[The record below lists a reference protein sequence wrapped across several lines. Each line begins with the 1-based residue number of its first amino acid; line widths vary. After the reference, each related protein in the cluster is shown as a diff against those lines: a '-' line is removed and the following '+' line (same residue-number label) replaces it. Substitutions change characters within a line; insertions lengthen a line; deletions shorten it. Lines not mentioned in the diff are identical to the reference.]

1 LPLTAPEHEAP
12 GPHFPNQNEICG
24 LVPGLVRRRRPG
36 LAWSDTTRR
45 PRALPLVCALCL
57 ALFLP
62 ASAPADTK
70 RVVSLNLCTDEYL
83 ALLAPASIAAL
94 SPLASDPSLSV
105 VAGQAAR
112 LPRVRPDAEAVLQLH
127 PDLVLAGEYGAQT
140 VLAFLRHRGI
150 RVVQVPEADDF
161 TSVAAETYHLA
172 AILHAETRGV
182 ALVAHM
188 KAVLAGVVPRVRGRA
203 ILWQARGYSAGQGS
217 FGDALLRAAGF
228 ADAGTGG
235 SASKR
240 SSTGRRTF
248 LLRRQHPH
256 THRLPPQCCR
266 TRRWRICGAR
276 PLIRLC
282 WRAQAPGPRRR
293 SSRSHIET
301 AAGRRCDPGLALP
314 GARGSRFRL
323 SR

>member
-1 LPLTAPEHEAP
+1 
-12 GPHFPNQNEICG
+12 
-24 LVPGLVRRRRPG
+24 
-36 LAWSDTTRR
+36 
-45 PRALPLVCALCL
+45 LPLVCALCL

-228 ADAGTGG
+228 ADAGTGERIG
-235 SASKR
+235 IEALINRPPDVLVTETAPAYPSLATAMLSHPA
-240 SSTGRRTF
+240 
-248 LLRRQHPH
+248 LAHLRRATIDPA
-256 THRLPPQCCR
+256 LLAC
-266 TRRWRICGAR
+266 
-276 PLIRLC
+276 
-282 WRAQAPGPRRR
+282 PGPW
-293 SSRSHIET
+293 S
-301 AAGRRCDPGLALP
+301 AAAVVALAH
-314 GARGSRFRL
+314 
-323 SR
+323 